1 MVSDTANLISQPRD
15 LGHFFYRSALLRIP
29 QDPEC
34 GIVVSIAPSLSHN
47 VLKLQQSVTSM
58 SEVCCLSNR
67 GILYGDIGL
76 SSFEC
81 MRLNSLATLFE
92 VHFGRAL
99 MIP

>member
-67 GILYGDIGL
+67 GILYG
-76 SSFEC
+76 EC
-81 MRLNSLATLFE
+81 MRLNSFATLFE
-92 VHFGRAL
+92 VHFGQAL